1 MTGKQH
7 DMARYKEH
15 NRMAV
20 ADNSQPIF
28 TRAEDSK
35 EPVQD
40 VILSGSF
47 VKSGLIFKTD
57 PNKREVF
64 VVDRADDPI
73 LPIAKPIIGNTG
85 SMEAMRAASKWFV
98 DCVKGHNTMCPT
110 LVSPDGPPQLPFRI
124 IDVGTNESTDVR
136 LLHKNGEFGYW
147 ACLSHCWGGEQP
159 LQTTR
164 DSLTRHQNVIYW
176 RDLPRTFQDAVFV
189 TRAFGIP
196 YLWIDSLCIVQDDL
210 DDWQVQSAKMADIYQ
225 YSILTIAASASSGP
239 SQGIF
244 RNAGP
249 EYMDKPIVDVLGDTT
264 LTKVRIRKALSH
276 SAAELPLLGRGWVH
290 QERLLSP
297 RILHFGHNEMIWECM
312 ECLACECGH
321 HEGRYNARSPSL
333 LWPTSKEMFHP
344 YFLKPANLWIHMSPP
359 VWQRAVEDYSRMALS
374 KPEDI
379 FPAISGLAKI
389 LQNETGWEYVAGL
402 WKETLI
408 VDLVW
413 STRDPHMAIRCA
425 PWRAPTFSWAS
436 VQSRTSTSQRHSIS
450 YRHMSILQSGLQDVV
465 DTRRRT
471 DFYATLMKTSYT
483 PLKEDDPT
491 GRVQCGYIILKGTL
505 TRAALCRSTSTH
517 EWYITAIGKERYQ
530 HNHFNMDF
538 DLDNDGGR
546 GQPEGS
552 QDVHCLR
559 LIGQRKDV
567 PFEDEEFLVYLVLKQ
582 VKMKSPSAVP
592 TPGLDPL
599 VFERVGVLVNW
610 RGEVQLEDESD
621 ASAILH
627 DSVVKIV

>member
-64 VVDRADDPI
+64 VVD
-73 LPIAKPIIGNTG
+73 
-85 SMEAMRAASKWFV
+85 
-98 DCVKGHNTMCPT
+98 H
-110 LVSPDGPPQLPFRI
+110 
-124 IDVGTNESTDVR
+124 VR

-408 VDLVW
+408 VDLVR
-413 STRDPHMAIRCA
+413 SLAGA
-425 PWRAPTFSWAS
+425 NLFLGFRA
-436 VQSRTSTSQRHSIS
+436 
-450 YRHMSILQSGLQDVV
+450 
-465 DTRRRT
+465 
-471 DFYATLMKTSYT
+471 K
-483 PLKEDDPT
+483 
-491 GRVQCGYIILKGTL
+491 
-505 TRAALCRSTSTH
+505 
-517 EWYITAIGKERYQ
+517 
-530 HNHFNMDF
+530 
-538 DLDNDGGR
+538 
-546 GQPEGS
+546 
-552 QDVHCLR
+552 
-559 LIGQRKDV
+559 
-567 PFEDEEFLVYLVLKQ
+567 
-582 VKMKSPSAVP
+582 
-592 TPGLDPL
+592 
-599 VFERVGVLVNW
+599 
-610 RGEVQLEDESD
+610 
-621 ASAILH
+621 
-627 DSVVKIV
+627 